1 MHPSVATLLGFVV
14 GILIP
19 VSCLVGLA
27 HLQGI
32 DTAHLDLIAGLMKMA
47 VTGLLPIN
55 ILLGGIL
62 GVLLSLATR

>member
-1 MHPSVATLLGFVV
+1 
-14 GILIP
+14 
-19 VSCLVGLA
+19 
-27 HLQGI
+27 
-32 DTAHLDLIAGLMKMA
+32 LDLIAGLMKMA